1 MNELIENE
9 TLFRP
14 NEFIPEKGEI
24 NSNYIIE
31 WERHILME
39 TMSKA

>member
-1 MNELIENE
+1 VEIIEGK

-24 NSNYIIE
+24 NSNNIIE
-31 WERHILME
+31 GERPILTE
-39 TMSKA
+39 TVSKT